1 MVNWLI
7 VGWGTWSVSRHFSS
21 PTSQI
26 PDAQLPAVSILKP
39 LKGVDE
45 GLADNLESFFKIDY
59 PSFEIIFSVS
69 NPQEPALEVLVPL
82 LKKYPNVNTHLLYS
96 SKSVGPNPKIN
107 NLLCAYE
114 KAESDLVLIS
124 DSNIRVEPAY
134 LRRLIPDL
142 KSSIGIITAVVAGT
156 EPSGL
161 GGYLE
166 ASYLNTFFARWM
178 FITRDLGFE
187 SVVGKS
193 MLFRKS
199 TADRFGG
206 LKTLGCYIA
215 EDYMAGHA
223 MKKLDLKVDLMRSPI
238 RQYLGNYSF
247 RSFWNRH
254 LRWGR
259 IRKAIAPM
267 AFLIEPFFL
276 TTVSGALGAFA
287 LNQITGLSVFIFWFV
302 HLLVWCLSDIY
313 LNHLVDRFS
322 WKSVGAWWLREFLAF
337 PLWLGILGGNK
348 VHWRGKNYQL
358 LKGGLVQGV

>member
-1 MVNWLI
+1 MNWLI
-7 VGWGTWSVSRHFSS
+7 VGWGTWSASRHFRS
-21 PTSQI
+21 PTPKV
-26 PDAQLPAVSILKP
+26 PDDALPAVSILKP

-45 GLADNLESFFKIDY
+45 GLLDNLESFFKIDY

-69 NPQEPALEVLVPL
+69 DPQEAALQVLLPL
-82 LKKYPNVNTHLLYS
+82 LKKYPQVKAHLLYS

-114 KAESDLVLIS
+114 KAQSDIVLIS
-124 DSNIRVEPAY
+124 DSNIRVEPSY

-142 KSSIGIITAVVAGT
+142 QSSVGIITAVVAGT
-156 EPSGL
+156 EPAGV

-178 FITRDLGFE
+178 FLTRDLGFE

-199 TADRFGG
+199 TAERFGG

-238 RQYLGNYSF
+238 RQYLGKYSF
-247 RSFWNRH
+247 ESFCNRH

-259 IRKAIAPM
+259 IRKSIAPL

-276 TTVSGALGAFA
+276 STVSGALGAFS
-287 LNQITGLSVFIFWFV
+287 LNRLVELSFPVLWLT
-302 HLLVWCLSDIY
+302 HLTIWCLVDIY
-313 LNHLVDRFS
+313 LNQLMDRFS
-322 WKSVGAWWLREFLAF
+322 WKSVGAWWVRELLAF
-337 PLWLGILGGNK
+337 PLWLGILCGNK
-348 VHWRGKNYQL
+348 VHWRGRDYEL

>member
-1 MVNWLI
+1 MNWLI
-7 VGWGTWSVSRHFSS
+7 VGWGTWSASRHFRS
-21 PTSQI
+21 PTPKV
-26 PDAQLPAVSILKP
+26 PDDALPAVSILKP

-45 GLADNLESFFKIDY
+45 GLLDNLESFFKIDY

-69 NPQEPALEVLVPL
+69 DPQEAALQVLLPL
-82 LKKYPNVNTHLLYS
+82 LKKYPQVKAHLLYS

-114 KAESDLVLIS
+114 KAQSDIVLIS
-124 DSNIRVEPAY
+124 DSNIRVEPSY

-142 KSSIGIITAVVAGT
+142 QSSVGIITAVVAGT
-156 EPSGL
+156 EPAGV

-178 FITRDLGFE
+178 FLTRDLGFE

-199 TADRFGG
+199 TAERFGG

-247 RSFWNRH
+247 ESFWNRH

-259 IRKAIAPM
+259 IRKSIAPL

-276 TTVSGALGAFA
+276 STVSGALGAFS
-287 LNQITGLSVFIFWFV
+287 LNRLVGLSFPVLWLT
-302 HLLVWCLSDIY
+302 HLTIWCLVDIY
-313 LNHLVDRFS
+313 LNQLMDRFS
-322 WKSVGAWWLREFLAF
+322 WKSVGAWWVRELLAF
-337 PLWLGILGGNK
+337 PLWLGILCGNK
-348 VHWRGKNYQL
+348 VHWRGRDYEL